1 MPFWAG
7 LRSVPMPRLAAAA
20 VLAAVLFGALG
31 CSHSST
37 PSVNPD
43 TAAQTLASVYK
54 LSASQERCLEAAF
67 AHDHAATRPLAANQ
81 AARDSDLA
89 ALGGVARSCI
99 PTTTLA
105 SAIVEGAD
113 QDNTLS
119 GAEQACLR
127 GAVARLSQADQA
139 TLLAGLAVP
148 TALSDIQTA
157 LLGRVT
163 DGLLNTCK
171 ISIPGVTTQDTA
183 TG

>member
-1 MPFWAG
+1 M
-7 LRSVPMPRLAAAA
+7 
-20 VLAAVLFGALG
+20 
-31 CSHSST
+31 
-37 PSVNPD
+37 
-43 TAAQTLASVYK
+43 
-54 LSASQERCLEAAF
+54 
-67 AHDHAATRPLAANQ
+67 AANK
-81 AARDSDLA
+81 AASDADLA

-99 PTTTLA
+99 PTSTLA
-105 SAIVEGAD
+105 TAIVNGAD
-113 QDNTLS
+113 QGNTLTTS
-119 GAEQACLR
+119 EQACLR
-127 GAVARLSQADQA
+127 GAVARLSDADRA